1 MPGNQLTTLAAENL
15 AGSGGWKT
23 KIRPKNCAA
32 FGLVLLGLAGSTFVM
47 AGEGQDSPPR
57 FVGSAG
63 CSASSCHGGGGST
76 QSEFTR
82 WSKLDFHHE
91 RPFATLTT
99 PRAAR
104 IAENLKISDPTQ
116 DARCTVCHAP
126 LQTVPAGLL
135 SQENKITD
143 GVSCE
148 NCHAPAENWLRSHTR
163 KDWTTAE
170 RVQAGMR
177 DLKNLYVRANTCVA
191 CHQNVDAATRAA
203 GHPELIFE
211 LDGQSATEPRH
222 WPKAKDKPGPQIWL
236 VGQAVALR
244 EMSWQLSGQKDPD
257 KNLREQSEGLLRLL
271 QPMSKMESHLPAFEP
286 GFPATNADAWSGVQR
301 WSDDFAK
308 TAANLVWSDDM
319 TRQCLKTL
327 AGSIDPLAD
336 PGLSTTAKARYAER
350 LVLALDRL
358 TASLAPWSADA
369 KLNRS
374 LNQLFDDVQSLPDF
388 APLRLARDLNE
399 FRRNLSDVSQ

>member
-1 MPGNQLTTLAAENL
+1 MPGNQLTTVAADNL
-15 AGSGGWKT
+15 SGSGGWRER
-23 KIRPKNCAA
+23 IRPKTRAPFC
-32 FGLVLLGLAGSTFVM
+32 LVLLGLAGSTLVM
-47 AGEGQDSPPR
+47 AGEEPDSPAR
-57 FVGSAG
+57 FAGSAG

-76 QSEFTR
+76 QSEFTQ

-135 SQENKITD
+135 SKDNKITE

-163 KDWTTAE
+163 KDWTTAD

-191 CHQNVDAATRAA
+191 CHQNVDAETRAA
-203 GHPELIFE
+203 GHPELMFE

-222 WPKAKDKPGPQIWL
+222 WAKSKDKPGPQIWL

-244 EMSWQLSGQKDPD
+244 EISWQLAGEKNPEQ
-257 KNLREQSEGLLRLL
+257 NLRDQWTGLLRLL
-271 QPMSKMESHLPAFEP
+271 QPMSGMESHWPAFEP
-286 GFPATNADAWSGVQR
+286 GFLATNADAWAGVQR
-301 WSDDFAK
+301 WSDEFAK
-308 TAANLVWSDDM
+308 AAANVVWSDDL
-319 TRQCLKTL
+319 TRHCLKTL

-336 PGLSTTAKARYAER
+336 RDLSTMAQARYAER
-350 LVLALDRL
+350 LVLVLDRL
-358 TASLAPWSADA
+358 MVSLPSLPANA
-369 KLNRS
+369 KLNHA

-388 APLRLARDLNE
+388 APLRFARDLNE
-399 FRRNLSDVSQ
+399 FRRNLSDVSP